1 MTTQTLASG
10 DTDRPTRLRS
20 VASRRALVVPVTLAV
35 AFLVTQGVAQA
46 VTPFIRQDD
55 WTFLLPDNTKDVVPP
70 SYYNISEGR
79 WLNTGWWW
87 LVGQHGTPASAA
99 ITYAIGYAV
108 LVAGMWRVL
117 RLAGVRPGVVVDAL
131 LGLALYAS
139 AIWVQLLYWPG
150 ALTPSIIVG
159 AAAMWLLPWAAR
171 TRRRFA
177 LWFVLGGI
185 GAVLT
190 YPPIGVV
197 LLIFAVLHQRD
208 APWRRVLAVVGA
220 WVASFGIGVL
230 VTYTLNLV
238 VNQHF
243 GLRLA
248 AWRHSNP
255 LTSLDALS
263 VNTGR
268 WLETVG
274 ALWSQQW
281 WVGLVGLVAV
291 GIGWRDETVRRR
303 LQRLLVAFALAIG
316 IDAAQTIGTGV
327 VTEGRGQLWTWLFAV
342 LPVAL
347 LLLPS
352 APAGLSGIPSDAS
365 GSSADVRPAAPG
377 PGGRLADQVATL
389 LLAVLAIGGVLA
401 WRADI
406 GVHQATR
413 MTFSDIAVRAAA
425 QVTASTPDGEPPVV
439 VLYQDPVVAD
449 SRNGRLTLSTFSMA
463 LRVEQGLVPQPCAG
477 QECSQLAAQRPGSVV
492 RLDPTTDGRPVVG
505 VVIPTPPAWL

>member
-1 MTTQTLASG
+1 MTTQTLAPG
-10 DTDRPTRLRS
+10 DADRRTRLRT
-20 VASRRALVVPVTLAV
+20 VASRRGVLVPVTLAV
-35 AFLVTQGVAQA
+35 AFVVTQGLAQA
-46 VTPFIRQDD
+46 LTPFIRQDD

-99 ITYAIGYAV
+99 ITYALGYAV

-117 RLAGVRPGVVVDAL
+117 RLAGVRPGPVVDAL

-159 AAAMWLLPWAAR
+159 ATAMWLLPWAAR

-177 LWFVLGGI
+177 LWFVLSGI

-197 LLIFAVLHQRD
+197 LLVFAVLHQRD

-248 AWRHSNP
+248 AWRHANP
-255 LTSLDALS
+255 LTSLDALR

-274 ALWSQQW
+274 ARWSEQW
-281 WVGLVGLVAV
+281 WVGLVGLLAV
-291 GIGWRDETVRRR
+291 GIGWADTTVRRR
-303 LQRLLVAFALAIG
+303 LQRLLVAFAVAIG

-347 LLLPS
+347 LLLPDAS
-352 APAGLSGIPSDAS
+352 TDAGAAATPKASGAS
-365 GSSADVRPAAPG
+365 GSRVPL
-377 PGGRLADQVATL
+377 PGGRLSDQVATL
-389 LLAVLAIGGVLA
+389 MLGVLAIGGVLA

-413 MTFSDIAVRAAA
+413 MTFSAIAGQAAERVA
-425 QVTASTPDGEPPVV
+425 ASTPEGASPVI

-463 LRVEQGLVPQPCAG
+463 LRVEQGLSPRPCSG
-477 QECSQLAAQRPGSVV
+477 QECAQLATLRPGSLAQ
-492 RLDPTTDGRPVVG
+492 LDPTGSGRPVVG
-505 VVIPTPPAWL
+505 VAVPTPPGWL

>member
-1 MTTQTLASG
+1 MTTQTLASR
-10 DTDRPTRLRS
+10 DTALQARLRA
-20 VASRRALVVPVTLAV
+20 VASRRAVLVPVTLGV
-35 AFLVTQGVAQA
+35 AFLLTQGVAQA

-55 WTFLLPDNTKDVVPP
+55 WPFLLPDHTKDVVPP

-79 WLNTGWWW
+79 WLNTGWWC

-99 ITYAIGYAV
+99 ITYALGYAV

-117 RLAGVRPGVVVDAL
+117 RLAGVRAGLVVDAL

-139 AIWVQLLYWPG
+139 AVWVQLLYWPG
-150 ALTPSIIVG
+150 ALTPSVIVG
-159 AAAMWLLPWAAR
+159 ATAMWLLPWATR
-171 TRRRFA
+171 TRRRLA

-197 LLIFAVLHQRD
+197 LLVFAVLILRD
-208 APWRRVLAVVGA
+208 APWRQVFAAVAA
-220 WVASFGIGVL
+220 WIASFGIGVL

-248 AWRHSNP
+248 AWRHANP
-255 LTSLDALS
+255 LTSLDALR

-274 ALWSQQW
+274 TLWSEQW
-281 WVGLVGLVAV
+281 WFGLVGLVAV
-291 GIGWRDETVRRR
+291 AIGWRDETVRRR
-303 LQRLLVAFALAIG
+303 LQRLLVAVAVAIG

-327 VTEGRGQLWTWLFAV
+327 VTEARGQLWTWLFAV

-347 LLLPS
+347 LLLPR
-352 APAGLSGIPSDAS
+352 PSTGAT
-365 GSSADVRPAAPG
+365 GSTGSTGSTGETAALPQ
-377 PGGRLADQVATL
+377 GGRLDEQVATL
-389 LLAVLAIGGVLA
+389 LLGVLAIGGVLA

-406 GVHQATR
+406 GEHQASR
-413 MTFSDIAVRAAA
+413 MAFSSVARAAA
-425 QVTASTPDGEPPVV
+425 AQTSAAANAAAPATVV
-439 VLYQDPVVAD
+439 VYQDPVVAR
-449 SRNGRLTLSTFSMA
+449 SRNGRLTLSTQQMA
-463 LRVEQGLVPQPCAG
+463 LRVEQHLTTRACARD
-477 QECSQLAAQRPGSVV
+477 ECTQLAAHPPGSVV
-492 RLDPTTDGRPVVG
+492 RLTSTSGESGQQVIG
-505 VVIPTPPAWL
+505 VVVPTPPGWL

>member
-1 MTTQTLASG
+1 MTTQTLAPG
-10 DTDRPTRLRS
+10 DADRRTWLRAA
-20 VASRRALVVPVTLAV
+20 ASRRGVLVPVTLAV

-55 WTFLLPDNTKDVVPP
+55 WTFLLPDHTKDVVPP

-99 ITYAIGYAV
+99 ITYAVGYAV

-117 RLAGVRPGVVVDAL
+117 RLAGVRPGLVVDAL

-150 ALTPSIIVG
+150 ALTPSVIVG
-159 AAAMWLLPWAAR
+159 ATAMWLLPWAAR
-171 TRRRFA
+171 TRRGLA
-177 LWFVLGGI
+177 LWFVLSGI

-220 WVASFGIGVL
+220 WVASFGVGVL

-248 AWRHSNP
+248 AWRHANP
-255 LTSLDALS
+255 LTSLDALR

-274 ALWSQQW
+274 ALWSEQW
-281 WVGLVGLVAV
+281 WVGLVGLVAII
-291 GIGWRDETVRRR
+291 IGWSDVTVRRR
-303 LQRLLVAFALAIG
+303 LQRLLVAFVVAIG

-347 LLLPS
+347 LLLPAS
-352 APAGLSGIPSDAS
+352 STDAGTVGGAGTREPL
-365 GSSADVRPAAPG
+365 

-389 LLAVLAIGGVLA
+389 LLGVLAIGGVLA

-406 GVHQATR
+406 GVHQTTR
-413 MTFSDIAVRAAA
+413 TTFSAIAA
-425 QVTASTPDGEPPVV
+425 QAAQDVASATPEGESPVI
-439 VLYQDPVVAD
+439 VLYQAPTVAD

-463 LRVEQGLVPQPCAG
+463 LRVEQGLVPVPCAG
-477 QECSQLAAQRPGSVV
+477 QECPRLATLRPGTLV
-492 RLDPTTDGRPVVG
+492 RLAPTGSGRTIVG
-505 VVIPTPPAWL
+505 VAVPTPPGWL